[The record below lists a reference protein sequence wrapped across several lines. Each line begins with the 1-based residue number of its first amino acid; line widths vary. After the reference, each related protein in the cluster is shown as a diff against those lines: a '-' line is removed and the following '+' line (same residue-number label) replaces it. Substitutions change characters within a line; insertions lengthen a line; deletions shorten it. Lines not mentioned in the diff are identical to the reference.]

1 MRESR
6 KREIRI
12 CQMALCVV
20 LLILLL
26 MGCSRQPDVTEI
38 TLIHGWGSV
47 EPDHESMRNIYRDFE
62 KENPDIRI
70 HLVSMPTTE
79 TLIQKVEDAVMVGEI
94 PDIVF
99 LAGQGQDALYQYMV
113 DYKYLVDLMPYIE
126 ADAEFHANLASA
138 NLDYWTTADH
148 QIFTISDVL
157 LVSGG
162 YWYNQEIF
170 EKAGI
175 TELPKTWEEFR
186 AVCAQIQAWAEKE
199 NNGVKALQPSNEGYL
214 YLLDHILAQKGINGI
229 KRNPVEI
236 EQQKMWDALEMLE
249 NIHQYSINE
258 EGAYN
263 YRDETELFNK
273 GRLGIYVNGVW
284 GASMISKRLPA
295 EYALFPSETSS
306 VSCES
311 AGIGYVV
318 GHTGNKAREQAC
330 VRFLKYMV
338 SPQVQE
344 RILLETQQFPA
355 NPKIQIESFAEQL
368 PRFCNAVSTA
378 QSADIKIEIPEQLWG
393 GNQIEILKK
402 NIIQV
407 LSGEISKQ
415 ALFDLLTQR
424 K

>member
-1 MRESR
+1 MRESQ
-6 KREIRI
+6 KHKIWI
-12 CQMALCVV
+12 TV
-20 LLILLL
+20 LYGLILTGLL
-26 MGCSRQPDVTEI
+26 MGCSGQPSITEI

-47 EPDHESMRNIYRDFE
+47 EPDHESMRRIYKDFE

-79 TLIQKVEDAVMVGEI
+79 TLIQKVEDSVMVGEI

-99 LAGQGQDALYQYMV
+99 LAGGGQDALYRYMA
-113 DYKYLVDLMPYIE
+113 DYKYLLNLMPYIE
-126 ADAEFHANLASA
+126 ADAQFRANLASA

-170 EKAGI
+170 ERAGVPQI
-175 TELPKTWEEFR
+175 PQTWEEFQ
-186 AVCAQIQAWAEKE
+186 AACAKIQAWAEKE

-214 YLLDHILAQKGINGI
+214 YLLDHILAQKGMDGTQKNH
-229 KRNPVEI
+229 VEI
-236 EQQKMWDALEMLE
+236 EQQKLLDALEILE
-249 NIHQYSINE
+249 EIHKFSINE
-258 EGAYN
+258 DGGYN

-273 GRLGIYVNGVW
+273 GKLAICVNGVW
-284 GASMISKRLPA
+284 GASMISKHLQA
-295 EYALFPSETSS
+295 EYALFPSQPSS

-338 SPQVQE
+338 SPEVQE
-344 RILLETQQFPA
+344 RILRETQQFPA
-355 NPKIQIESFAEQL
+355 NPKIEIGSFAEQL
-368 PRFCNAVSTA
+368 PRFCKAVSTA

-393 GNQIEILKK
+393 NQQIDILKK
-402 NIIQV
+402 NIIPV
-407 LSGEISKQ
+407 LSGEMSKQ
-415 ALFDLLTQR
+415 TLFELLIQHG
-424 K
+424 